1 MKNKSGI
8 LSVLLLIVVLFSAFS
23 SLVFADDVDAVK
35 ALLGSQ
41 MDENE
46 KNWYLESGKYPK
58 KIKEESFDDGLV
70 LTIYTVDLWDL
81 NNVATADNYVKAANE
96 KGSFAYAYFGE
107 KITVVNQLGKNLING
122 DFSYDKGPAFISDFY
137 NSGAKVEISGRKY
150 DVERVVCV
158 SDKKTFGEYITF
170 YKTSGGTVVKVYDT
184 VFAAA
189 SVYTDAEFASCAKTY
204 STYLKNLSD
213 GEEKKNFNT
222 YVKDEK
228 LLEKLNKDDPY
239 YNVDVDD
246 VLKSNKL
253 SNKEIL
259 LIALLSVAAITA
271 LTVCVI
277 LFVKKL
283 SKRTDSKGK

>member
-1 MKNKSGI
+1 MYKI
-8 LSVLLLIVVLFSAFS
+8 TSVIDKVFVFFPKEKADLLRSAFQ
-23 SLVFADDVDAVK
+23 F
-35 ALLGSQ
+35 
-41 MDENE
+41 
-46 KNWYLESGKYPK
+46 
-58 KIKEESFDDGLV
+58 I
-70 LTIYTVDLWDL
+70 
-81 NNVATADNYVKAANE
+81 
-96 KGSFAYAYFGE
+96 
-107 KITVVNQLGKNLING
+107 IT
-122 DFSYDKGPAFISDFY
+122 
-137 NSGAKVEISGRKY
+137 
-150 DVERVVCV
+150 
-158 SDKKTFGEYITF
+158 
-170 YKTSGGTVVKVYDT
+170 VYDT